1 MIIDARTHL
10 WTNTAQLGNELAQ
23 QLEKYSA
30 PSWMSPVS
38 DPDAHDRATK
48 RIDLALV
55 HGLHAKS
62 INADVPTELI
72 VDFCRKRPDKRLP
85 VPGIDPLCP
94 SAINRLNDAI
104 NLGAVAIT
112 VSPALAGFHPT
123 HSSAMLLFEACEE
136 KNLPVF
142 FYNDLPLTPSSIMKY
157 AQPSILDEIARLLPN
172 LKIILASGGY
182 PWIDEAMVLCQ
193 KHQNV
198 FCDTAGTTQHP
209 WNRYQTLLA
218 AHALGITNKLI
229 FASGFPQENPECA
242 IESLYST
249 NAIVQGV
256 PMPVVPRKS
265 IRSIIEADLFTLL
278 NINPVTVNKEET
290 NDQSLKKWVAT
301 SKASV

>member
-10 WTNTAQLGNELAQ
+10 WTNTAQLGNELSL
-23 QLEKYSA
+23 QLEKHCA
-30 PSWMSPVS
+30 PRWMSTVS

-48 RIDLALV
+48 RIDVALV
-55 HGLHAKS
+55 HGLHARS
-62 INADVPTELI
+62 INAEVPTELI
-72 VDFCRKRPDKRLP
+72 IDFCRRRPDKRLA
-85 VPGIDPLCP
+85 VAGIDPLCP
-94 SAINRLNDAI
+94 NAMNRLTDAI
-104 NLGAVAIT
+104 DLGAVAIT
-112 VSPALAGFHPT
+112 VSPAIAGFHPT
-123 HSSAMLLFEACEE
+123 HSSAMILFEACEQ

-142 FYNDLPLTPSSIMKY
+142 FYNDLPLTSSSIMKY
-157 AQPSILDEIARLLPN
+157 AQPSTLDEVARLLPN

-193 KHQNV
+193 KHKNV

-229 FASGFPQENPECA
+229 FASGFPQEDPECA

-249 NAIVQGV
+249 NTIVQGV

-265 IRSIIEADLFTLL
+265 IRSIVEADLFTLL
-278 NINPVTVNKEET
+278 DIKPV
-290 NDQSLKKWVAT
+290 SLQQKGNNGPSKRWSIT
-301 SKASV
+301 SKTSV